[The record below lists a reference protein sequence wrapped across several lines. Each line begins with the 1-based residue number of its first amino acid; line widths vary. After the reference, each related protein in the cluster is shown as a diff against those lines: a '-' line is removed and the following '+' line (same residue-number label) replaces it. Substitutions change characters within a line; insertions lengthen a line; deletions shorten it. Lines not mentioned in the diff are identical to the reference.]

1 MPTYAAVHLAITYF
15 KFQLKVHFCVATAQA
30 VLMRD
35 MRRFLTFGKLELS
48 SLKVITGTPDTPVKG
63 NIHTNFGFSMPFCS
77 KLRSLCGTD
86 KQTDRR
92 TDGQDA

>member
-63 NIHTNFGFSMPFCS
+63 NIHTNFGFSMFFFVFRLS
-77 KLRSLCGTD
+77 VRMEQTARETD
-86 KQTDRR
+86 ARDT
-92 TDGQDA
+92 